1 MQIVRWMRQSDILV
15 QLHLPS
21 VTQLKKMGTQCSL
34 LLSATVAR
42 LCCVMF
48 CLHAFGI
55 CRVGLPCKL
64 LSITDLQSDSPR
76 FKGHGMLAPFTAG
89 WQSNDLHPLIIERSE
104 VATLNFSIIF
114 FTTLKNAVLNYG
126 EVDLERRLFYIP
138 V

>member
-1 MQIVRWMRQSDILV
+1 
-15 QLHLPS
+15 
-21 VTQLKKMGTQCSL
+21 
-34 LLSATVAR
+34 
-42 LCCVMF
+42 
-48 CLHAFGI
+48 
-55 CRVGLPCKL
+55 
-64 LSITDLQSDSPR
+64 
-76 FKGHGMLAPFTAG
+76 MLAPFTAG